1 MDAYR
6 EVQRLYAEVM
16 MSTASGQEL
25 VAELGQTIER
35 IGDLLPQ
42 AAPGERSS
50 VLLMNSSLAERLA
63 ALPKESR

>member
-1 MDAYR
+1 MDAYQ

-16 MSTASGQEL
+16 MSTASGQNL

-42 AAPGERSS
+42 TAPDQRAS

-63 ALPKESR
+63 GLPKESR